1 MKKWG
6 FYLLSMTFFL
16 IIVII
21 LGFKMPESWTD
32 CYIQPGMCIS
42 IVCILVLFIATIFY
56 IYLHSVKSK
65 GTLLGP
71 ILISEAKNINFD
83 IMSFFASYC
92 FPLVSFSINDSW
104 RHVIVLGFLF
114 ILIGKI
120 YVGADIYYYN
130 PTLLLFGFRVY
141 RIKGT
146 IVGVKEEIEKVVI
159 VRGTISTGD
168 KLKYIPIDKT
178 TYYAIKL

>member
-1 MKKWG
+1 
-6 FYLLSMTFFL
+6 
-16 IIVII
+16 
-21 LGFKMPESWTD
+21 
-32 CYIQPGMCIS
+32 
-42 IVCILVLFIATIFY
+42 
-56 IYLHSVKSK
+56 VKSK

-146 IVGVKEEIEKVVI
+146 IVGARDEIEKVVI
-159 VRGTISTGD
+159 VRGTISIGD
-168 KLKYIPIDKT
+168 KLKYIPIDNT

>member
-21 LGFKMPESWTD
+21 LGVKIPESWSD
-32 CYIQPGMCIS
+32 CYSAPGICVS
-42 IVCILVLFIATIFY
+42 IICAFLLLYVASFWL
-56 IYLHSVKSK
+56 YLSTRRK

-71 ILISEAKNINFD
+71 ITISKVESINYD

-92 FPLVSFSINDSW
+92 FPLVSFSFCDSW
-104 RHVIVLGFLF
+104 RHIGVLVILF
-114 ILIGKI
+114 VLIGII
-120 YVGADIYYYN
+120 YVTANFYYYN
-130 PTLLLFGFRVY
+130 PTLLILGFRVY
-141 RIKGT
+141 RITGT
-146 IVGVKEEIEKVVI
+146 IAGAGAINKIVI
-159 VRGTISTGD
+159 VRSDISVGEQ
-168 KLKYIPIDKT
+168 LKNIPIDNT

>member
-1 MKKWG
+1 M
-6 FYLLSMTFFL
+6 
-16 IIVII
+16 I
-21 LGFKMPESWTD
+21 LGFKMPKSWSD
-32 CYIQPGMCIS
+32 CYTQPGICIS
-42 IVCILVLFIATIFY
+42 MACILLLFIATIFY

-71 ILISEAKNINFD
+71 ILISDATNINID
-83 IMSFFASYC
+83 IISFFASYC
-92 FPLVSFSINDSW
+92 FPLVSFSISDSW
-104 RHVIVLGFLF
+104 RHVMVLGFLF
-114 ILIGKI
+114 VLIGKI

-130 PTLLLFGFRVY
+130 PTLLLLGFRVY

-146 IVGVKEEIEKVVI
+146 IVGVREEIEKVVI
-159 VRGTISTGD
+159 VRGTISIGD

>member
-21 LGFKMPESWTD
+21 LGFKMPESWTE
-32 CYIQPGMCIS
+32 CYSKPGICVSLICAFLLLYVAS
-42 IVCILVLFIATIFY
+42 FWL
-56 IYLHSVKSK
+56 YLSTRKK

-71 ILISEAKNINFD
+71 ITISKVESINYD

-92 FPLVSFSINDSW
+92 FPLVSFSICDSW

-114 ILIGKI
+114 VLIGKI

-141 RIKGT
+141 RIRGT

>member
-1 MKKWG
+1 
-6 FYLLSMTFFL
+6 
-16 IIVII
+16 
-21 LGFKMPESWTD
+21 MPESWTE
-32 CYIQPGMCIS
+32 CYSKPGICIS

-71 ILISEAKNINFD
+71 ISISEAKNINFD

-92 FPLVSFSINDSW
+92 FPLVSFSINNSW
-104 RHVIVLGFLF
+104 RHVIVLGFLL
-114 ILIGKI
+114 IIIGKI

-130 PTLLLFGFRVY
+130 PTLLLFGFRIY

-146 IVGVKEEIEKVVI
+146 IVGVKEDIEKVVI
-159 VRGTISTGD
+159 VRGTISIGD

>member
-6 FYLLSMTFFL
+6 FYLLSMVFFL
-16 IIVII
+16 GIVIL
-21 LGFKMPESWTD
+21 LGFKIPKSWSD
-32 CYIQPGMCIS
+32 YYSKPGICIS
-42 IVCILVLFIATIFY
+42 IICVLLLVCSVIFG
-56 IYLHSVKSK
+56 IYLHTVKTK
-65 GTLLGP
+65 GTLLGS
-71 ILISEAKNINFD
+71 ISINEAQNINFD

-92 FPLVSFSINDSW
+92 FPLVSFSISDSW

-114 ILIGKI
+114 VLIGKI

-141 RIKGT
+141 RIRGT
-146 IVGVKEEIEKVVI
+146 IVEVKEEIEKVVI

>member
-21 LGFKMPESWTD
+21 LGFKTPISWTD
-32 CYIQPGMCIS
+32 CYSKPGICVS
-42 IVCILVLFIATIFY
+42 IICALLLLITAVFG

-65 GTLLGP
+65 GTLLSS

-92 FPLVSFSINDSW
+92 FPLVSFSISNSW
-104 RHVIVLGFLF
+104 RHIIILGFLF
-114 ILIGKI
+114 ILIGNI

-130 PTLLLFGFRVY
+130 PTLLLFGFRIY

-146 IVGVKEEIEKVVI
+146 IVGVKEDIEKVVI
-159 VRGTISTGD
+159 VRGTISIGD